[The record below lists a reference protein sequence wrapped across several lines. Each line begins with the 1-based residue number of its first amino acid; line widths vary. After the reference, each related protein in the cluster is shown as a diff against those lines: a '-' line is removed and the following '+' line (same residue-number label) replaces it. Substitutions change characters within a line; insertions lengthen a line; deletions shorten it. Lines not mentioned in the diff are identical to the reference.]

1 MRGMVLDASIA
12 VNWLLEDEYNEIAE
26 QALNQVQAGVPVFV
40 PTLWL
45 LEITSA
51 LFNAERRRR
60 IDRIHRD
67 TALDRIERLP
77 LTILAPPL
85 LSDLKKLRHYVEKHQ
100 LTAYD
105 AEYLRVAKEHNL
117 VLATSDGNLLAAAK
131 REKVQ
136 IVVRA

>member
-1 MRGMVLDASIA
+1 MVLDASIA

-85 LSDLKKLRHYVEKHQ
+85 LSDLKKLRHYVE
-100 LTAYD
+100 
-105 AEYLRVAKEHNL
+105 
-117 VLATSDGNLLAAAK
+117 
-131 REKVQ
+131 
-136 IVVRA
+136 